1 MKNMIRTDMT
11 ACRGVP
17 LNLCALRQ
25 AFVSVFLLLKYNKSL
40 NIPLIFSAVIDLVF
54 SNDII

>member
-25 AFVSVFLLLKYNKSL
+25 AFVSVFLLLKYNCLLYTSD
-40 NIPLIFSAVIDLVF
+40 AAD
-54 SNDII
+54 D

>member
-40 NIPLIFSAVIDLVF
+40 NIPLIFSVVIDF
-54 SNDII
+54 SIFK

>member
-11 ACRGVP
+11 VCHGVP

-40 NIPLIFSAVIDLVF
+40 NIPLIFSAVIDF
-54 SNDII
+54 SIFE